1 MQPGQRHE
9 ERGPLCRRGAANG
22 LQRRRP
28 RCISFRQRYSNDGPG
43 FFNLTLT
50 TATDVV
56 FRNRFQERVKMTFDG
71 SSPIVSRLS
80 NWHSRPQG
88 PRKNDFSFR
97 GALGAVPSKL
107 WRVAARF
114 SDCASIITLVGAS
127 RSSIN
132 RLKS

>member
-71 SSPIVSRLS
+71 SSPRRDRDTSVPT
-80 NWHSRPQG
+80 HSSG
-88 PRKNDFSFR
+88 TISE
-97 GALGAVPSKL
+97 A
-107 WRVAARF
+107 
-114 SDCASIITLVGAS
+114 
-127 RSSIN
+127 
-132 RLKS
+132 